1 MQRRLAIGA
10 RWEEKLVERLSANL
24 PGWTVSS
31 EVDLATAARAAAVLI
46 PFGMRVDRELLAGSS
61 IRLIQQFGVGLDNVD
76 LQAARELGIA
86 VTNAPSEVSGMAAS
100 VAEGAISLLLSCARL
115 PSARTANL
123 AAGKWNWT
131 TPLNLGL
138 AGKTAGLVGLGSIG
152 KAIATRLAA
161 FDMRLRAVR
170 RSGAGGDPTPA
181 GFDWVGGAERMEELV
196 STSDFLII
204 CVPLTPETEN
214 LFDSSLMARIRSGTS
229 IVNVGRGAIVDEKAL
244 IAALDSGRLHAA
256 GLDTLRKEPPEED
269 SPLLRHPRIVVTPHD
284 AGVTEVAFDGVTR
297 IIARNLAHLEAHEPL
312 EHRVV

>member
-1 MQRRLAIGA
+1 
-10 RWEEKLVERLSANL
+10 
-24 PGWTVSS
+24 
-31 EVDLATAARAAAVLI
+31 
-46 PFGMRVDRELLAGSS
+46 
-61 IRLIQQFGVGLDNVD
+61 
-76 LQAARELGIA
+76 
-86 VTNAPSEVSGMAAS
+86 MAAS

-170 RSGAGGDPTPA
+170 RSGASAGDGLTPA

-204 CVPLTPETEN
+204 CAPLTPETEN
-214 LFDSSLMARIRSGTS
+214 LFDSSLMAHVRSGTS
-229 IVNVGRGAIVDEKAL
+229 IVNVGRGAIINEQAL
-244 IAALDSGRLHAA
+244 MAALDSGRLHAA
-256 GLDTLRKEPPEED
+256 GLDTLRKEPPEDD

-297 IIARNLAHLEAHEPL
+297 IIARNLAHLEADEPL